1 MVLIGVVILVLL
13 HTASLA
19 ILRIVHRET
28 NSTLAKTQQKLDK
41 FDVGQD
47 AAEARRCDRRNT
59 ATEGVRKND

>member
-28 NSTLAKTQQKLDK
+28 NSTLAKTQQKLD
-41 FDVGQD
+41 V
-47 AAEARRCDRRNT
+47 AIEEIRRLK
-59 ATEGVRKND
+59 E